1 MTSQATPLAGPAGDA
16 GNVLRKRILIA
27 EDTDSNYMLLEIL
40 LRKHY
45 LLDRACD
52 GLEAVEKARKE
63 QFDLILMDI
72 RMPNMNGIEATR
84 SIRTFLPYI
93 PVIAQTANAF
103 DTDRDAALA
112 AGCNEFITK
121 PIGFEALNA
130 LIKKFIL

>member
-1 MTSQATPLAGPAGDA
+1 MSSQATPLTDPAGNA
-16 GNVLRKRILIA
+16 ENVPRKRILIA

-52 GLEAVEKARKE
+52 GLEAVAKARNE
-63 QFDLILMDI
+63 QYDLILMDI

-84 SIRTFLPYI
+84 SIRTFLPHI